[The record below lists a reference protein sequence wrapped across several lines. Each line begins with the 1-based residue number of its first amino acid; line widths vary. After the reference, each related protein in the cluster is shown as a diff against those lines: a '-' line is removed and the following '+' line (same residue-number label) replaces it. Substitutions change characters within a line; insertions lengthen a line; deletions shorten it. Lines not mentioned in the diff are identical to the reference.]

1 MATTK
6 DEIRRWIV
14 SAKERGATHCII
26 VCDTFSY
33 DDYPVDVMPGTD
45 IHKSIADHSMDMQKV
60 MEVYKMSMDLDKQL
74 NSHRSN
80 NI

>member
-6 DEIRRWIV
+6 D
-14 SAKERGATHCII
+14 
-26 VCDTFSY
+26 
-33 DDYPVDVMPGTD
+33 VMSGTD

-60 MEVYKMSMDLDKQL
+60 MEVYKMSMDLDEQL